1 MSKKII
7 AKTAKTSTTG
17 RSAEPAKPAEF
28 KIVGEL
34 AGVLAGM
41 TGTNWNIHISKH
53 HVRTVTVTFSEL
65 QPTVSVVTK

>member
-7 AKTAKTSTTG
+7 AKTA
-17 RSAEPAKPAEF
+17 EPAEF

-34 AGVLAGM
+34 ADVLAGM

-53 HVRTVTVTFSEL
+53 HVRTVTVVFSEL
-65 QPTVSVVTK
+65 QPTVSVVARGK